1 MKTYIVTMTIETDV
15 EANTYLSEKNLKE
28 RIEGAVDSLRYVG
41 VLDCNIVNIREAK

>member
-1 MKTYIVTMTIETDV
+1 MKTYIVTMTIETDD
-15 EANTYLSEKNLKE
+15 EIEHENYLKD